1 MNITVQIMQIL
12 KNYSVSLF
20 GEQREGSAKM
30 KLAFSK
36 SVLKSKGIGKFPT
49 LWCYNTFEKY
59 ILKTFNVVI
68 NS

>member
-1 MNITVQIMQIL
+1 MDRTVQIMQIL
-12 KNYSVSLF
+12 KNYSVSLS
-20 GEQREGSAKM
+20 GEQREGGAEM
-30 KLAFSK
+30 KLTFSK

-49 LWCYNTFEKY
+49 LWYYNTFEKY